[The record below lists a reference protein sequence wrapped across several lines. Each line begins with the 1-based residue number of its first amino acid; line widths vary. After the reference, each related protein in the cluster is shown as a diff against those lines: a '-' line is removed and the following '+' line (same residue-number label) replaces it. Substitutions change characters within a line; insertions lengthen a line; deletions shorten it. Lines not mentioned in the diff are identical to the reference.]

1 MILKLVLLVDL
12 HIYYQSNSFLMRLV
26 IQQLCYVIVLLR
38 QKKGNVQGDSI
49 LAQSLPSALI
59 LDFERSDA
67 NRRIRLVL
75 SEILFI
81 ASQIEELQKNQEFQ
95 IKQSDLFDSVVYM
108 EEISYIICIALA
120 ELPDLLS
127 IPTICETLL
136 HIKHGPE
143 IICWIVAN
151 NPDSFM
157 EVCSHLISHGERQEE
172 SVLSSIRT
180 QTLTMLCQMNPS
192 QALVIRAKCVEL
204 CRMPALA
211 ITLSLENYSVSS
223 SVSESDIVAFVSG
236 LLLGS
241 DIQVNGRII
250 IIKFTKI

>member
-1 MILKLVLLVDL
+1 MYII
-12 HIYYQSNSFLMRLV
+12 HF
-26 IQQLCYVIVLLR
+26 R

-49 LAQSLPSALI
+49 LAQSLQSALI
-59 LDFERSDA
+59 LEFERSDA

-81 ASQIEELQKNQEFQ
+81 ESQIQELQKNQEFQ

-127 IPTICETLL
+127 IPNISETLL

-157 EVCSHLISHGERQEE
+157 EVCSHLIANGERQEE
-172 SVLSSIRT
+172 SALSSIRT

-192 QALVIRAKCVEL
+192 QALVVRAKCVEL

-211 ITLSLENYSVSS
+211 ITLSLENDGNRNRA
-223 SVSESDIVAFVSG
+223 VSESDIVAFVSG

-241 DIQVNGRII
+241 DQQVII
-250 IIKFTKI
+250 LLFYHLVYFEFKLTMNMILIYR